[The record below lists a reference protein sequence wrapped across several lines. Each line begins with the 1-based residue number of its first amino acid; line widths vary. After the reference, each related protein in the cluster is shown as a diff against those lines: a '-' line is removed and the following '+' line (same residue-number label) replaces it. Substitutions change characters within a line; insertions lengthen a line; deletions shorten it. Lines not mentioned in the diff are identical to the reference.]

1 MSARAENAIIPPHPF
16 SSAGSVS
23 GSVTG
28 SVTGSVS
35 GARVVSGA
43 EVVSTGLTISEARI
57 TGVTTLYVILLE
69 IVFLILKKKPSAP
82 SERVTIPSS

>member
-1 MSARAENAIIPPHPF
+1 MSARAENAIIPPHPP
-16 SSAGSVS
+16 SAA

-28 SVTGSVS
+28 SVAGSVS

-43 EVVSTGLTISEARI
+43 EVVSAGLTISEARI
-57 TGVTTLYVILLE
+57 TGVTTLYEILPV

-82 SERVTIPSS
+82 SERVTTPSS